1 MSHGGGGSNCPIVE
15 PNLTPLLDVVL
26 QLLMFFMMCVNF
38 VTEQVNKDIKLPVS
52 ESAKAVDKADA
63 DALFLNQK
71 SMKSKEFRN
80 SLSPA
85 TLERLGDAESVV
97 MVPGKEP
104 MRLIEAKAW
113 LKQQAE
119 DAKKTSKDGKIHT
132 VIHFRPDADLE
143 LNQLFTLMQHCKV
156 VGYKQLKIRAITKN
170 VANRG

>member
-1 MSHGGGGSNCPIVE
+1 MSHGGGDSTCPIIE

-80 SLSPA
+80 SLSPT

-97 MVPGKEP
+97 MVPGK
-104 MRLIEAKAW
+104 
-113 LKQQAE
+113 
-119 DAKKTSKDGKIHT
+119 
-132 VIHFRPDADLE
+132 
-143 LNQLFTLMQHCKV
+143 
-156 VGYKQLKIRAITKN
+156 
-170 VANRG
+170 